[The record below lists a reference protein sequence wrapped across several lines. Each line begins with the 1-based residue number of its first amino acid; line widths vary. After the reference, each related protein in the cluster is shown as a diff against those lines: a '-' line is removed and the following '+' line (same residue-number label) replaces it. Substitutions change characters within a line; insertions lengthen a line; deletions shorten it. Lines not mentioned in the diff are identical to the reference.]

1 MANTSELLLAL
12 DEQRQNLAA
21 NLSQKGVAASSNE
34 GLQTLVPKVLD
45 ISGGSSGGGSVGD
58 MSFNPIIPKNTTTD
72 VYNFG
77 WVEMTKKN
85 NIPLEAMG
93 IQGFNNF
100 CNKCQVLSLGG
111 AQDAPTAGLYQDKY
125 IISPLLGTWGN
136 QYVFMAYIASGNY
149 ISESGLYRK
158 PEYCM
163 DTETGNLYTIVP
175 RGSDN
180 CIEDNSLV
188 PYQVFDLAALPRVYY
203 KIFK

>member
-1 MANTSELLLAL
+1 MGNTSELLLAL

-45 ISGGSSGGGSVGD
+45 ISGGGGGSVGD
-58 MSFNPIIPKNTTTD
+58 MSFNPIIPKDTTTN

-111 AQDAPTAGLYQDKY
+111 GQDTPTAGLYQDKY
-125 IISPLLGTWGN
+125 IISPLLGTWGD
-136 QYVFMAYIASGNY
+136 QYVFVAH
-149 ISESGLYRK
+149 ISYSTYVYESGFYRK
-158 PEYCM
+158 SEYCM

-175 RGSDN
+175 RGSDD
-180 CIEDNSLV
+180 CIEDDALV
-188 PYQVFDLAALPRVYY
+188 PYRVFDLAALPRVYY